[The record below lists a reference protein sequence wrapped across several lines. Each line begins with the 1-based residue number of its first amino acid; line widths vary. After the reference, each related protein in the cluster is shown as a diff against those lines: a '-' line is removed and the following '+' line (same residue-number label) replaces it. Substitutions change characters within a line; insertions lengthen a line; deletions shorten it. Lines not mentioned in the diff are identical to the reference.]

1 MDNNKFIG
9 FTLIMLL
16 IITYYTLFPPGQV
29 ENYNETVDKK
39 EEIELIE
46 SEKDEKKIKSENI
59 INSDF
64 SIDKYNPIEEIVS
77 IENEN
82 LIIEFT
88 SKGGKILNVY
98 LKKYLNPSKEKV
110 NIYNG
115 LNGDINFIIDD
126 DEKVNL
132 DEIIFVYQKSNNNDK
147 KTLVFT
153 ASS

>member
-88 SKGGKILNVY
+88 SKGGKFLMYI
-98 LKKYLNPSKEKV
+98 
-110 NIYNG
+110 
-115 LNGDINFIIDD
+115 
-126 DEKVNL
+126 
-132 DEIIFVYQKSNNNDK
+132 
-147 KTLVFT
+147 
-153 ASS
+153 